1 MKTLKRTTAILALVV
16 FAATIANA
24 KQGVL
29 QKAKDKAKAKKEAA
43 AVKKDKKDNNGK
55 KNEMMA
61 VKGQGVPEST
71 NKPTSVTK

>member
-29 QKAKDKAKAKKEAA
+29 QKAKDKAKDKKAA
-43 AVKKDKKDNNGK
+43 APAKKDKKDDKTGDK
-55 KNEMMA
+55 MA
-61 VKGQGVPEST
+61 VKGQGVPENN
-71 NKPTSVTK
+71 NKATLTK